1 MGYLKQSKMLNVLM
15 GITKIEFNSAVY
27 LTDNVISL
35 FLFYLKKIY
44 SGMKTIQKRKSK
56 MKNKEKNRLALEK
69 NK

>member
-1 MGYLKQSKMLNVLM
+1 MGYLKQSKRLNVLM

-35 FLFYLKKIY
+35 LFYLKKIY

>member
-1 MGYLKQSKMLNVLM
+1 M

-35 FLFYLKKIY
+35 LFYLKKIY

-56 MKNKEKNRLALEK
+56 MKNKEKKRLALKK

>member
-1 MGYLKQSKMLNVLM
+1 MGYLKQSKRLNVLM

-56 MKNKEKNRLALEK
+56 MKNKEKKRLALKK

>member
-1 MGYLKQSKMLNVLM
+1 MGYLKQSKRLNVLM

-27 LTDNVISL
+27 LTDNVISQ
-35 FLFYLKKIY
+35 LFYLKKIY

>member
-1 MGYLKQSKMLNVLM
+1 MLNVLM

-35 FLFYLKKIY
+35 LFYLKKIY

-56 MKNKEKNRLALEK
+56 MKNKEKKRLALKK

>member
-1 MGYLKQSKMLNVLM
+1 MGYLKQSKRLNVLM

-35 FLFYLKKIY
+35 LFYLKKIY

-56 MKNKEKNRLALEK
+56 MKNKEKKRLALKK

>member
-1 MGYLKQSKMLNVLM
+1 MGYLKQSKRLNVVM
-15 GITKIEFNSAVY
+15 GITKTEFNSAVY

-44 SGMKTIQKRKSK
+44 SVMKTIQKRKSK
-56 MKNKEKNRLALEK
+56 MKNKEKKRLALKK

>member
-1 MGYLKQSKMLNVLM
+1 MGYLKQSKRLNVLM

>member
-1 MGYLKQSKMLNVLM
+1 M
-15 GITKIEFNSAVY
+15 GITKTEFNSAVY

-44 SGMKTIQKRKSK
+44 SVMKTIQKRKSK
-56 MKNKEKNRLALEK
+56 MKNKEKKRLALKK

>member
-1 MGYLKQSKMLNVLM
+1 MGYLKQSKRLNVLM
-15 GITKIEFNSAVY
+15 GITKTEFNSAVY

-56 MKNKEKNRLALEK
+56 MKNKEKKRLALKK